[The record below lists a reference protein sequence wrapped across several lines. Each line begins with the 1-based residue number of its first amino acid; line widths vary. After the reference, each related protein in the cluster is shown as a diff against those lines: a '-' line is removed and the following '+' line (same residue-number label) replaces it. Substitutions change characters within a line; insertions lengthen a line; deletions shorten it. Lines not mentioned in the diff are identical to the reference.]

1 LILNKTIFAKS
12 EINCVQ
18 TLLNS
23 VGWLHQMRRNTMKFA
38 IYQIQITAAQRKT
51 INESKDFDAV
61 PAFAAKIKMKT
72 HFSGNKI
79 GGLASEAFEAG
90 YYTHVAN
97 ITAEDFDDCFEVGN
111 VGPDDQIERI
121 TVRMSS
127 LSVGD
132 VIVAEDGTVAVID
145 PVGFVAF
152 DNSAIAA

>member
-1 LILNKTIFAKS
+1 
-12 EINCVQ
+12 
-18 TLLNS
+18 
-23 VGWLHQMRRNTMKFA
+23 MKFA
-38 IYQIQITAAQRKT
+38 VYQIQITEAQRKT

-97 ITAEDFDDCFEVGN
+97 ITAEDYDDCFEVGN
-111 VGPDDQIERI
+111 VGPDDQIERLG
-121 TVRMSS
+121 RMSS

-145 PVGFVAF
+145 AVGFVAF
-152 DNSAIAA
+152 SHNPSIAA

>member
-1 LILNKTIFAKS
+1 
-12 EINCVQ
+12 
-18 TLLNS
+18 
-23 VGWLHQMRRNTMKFA
+23 MKFA
-38 IYQIQITAAQRKT
+38 VYQIQITEAQRKT
-51 INESKDFDAV
+51 IKESKNDFNTV
-61 PAFAAKIKMKT
+61 PAFAAKIKMKMA
-72 HFSGNKI
+72 SGKKL
-79 GGLASEAFEAG
+79 GGLASKAYDAG

-97 ITAEDFDDCFEVGN
+97 IEAEDYEDCFEVGN

-152 DNSAIAA
+152 SHNPSIAA

>member
-1 LILNKTIFAKS
+1 
-12 EINCVQ
+12 
-18 TLLNS
+18 
-23 VGWLHQMRRNTMKFA
+23 MKFA
-38 IYQIQITAAQRKT
+38 VYQIKITEAQRKT
-51 INESKDFDAV
+51 INASKDFDAV

-97 ITAEDFDDCFEVGN
+97 ITAEDYNDCFEVGN
-111 VGPDDQIERI
+111 VGPDDQIERLS
-121 TVRMSS
+121 RMSS

-145 PVGFVAF
+145 AIGFVAF
-152 DNSAIAA
+152 SHNPSIAA

>member
-51 INESKDFDAV
+51 INESKNDFDSV
-61 PAFAAKIKMKT
+61 PAFAAKIKMKMADAD
-72 HFSGNKI
+72 KI
-79 GGLASEAFEAG
+79 GGLASDAFDAG